1 MSARFGLFIILG
13 VTFWRVITLH
23 FDTTD
28 LFVDEAQYWF
38 WSQNLDFGYYS
49 KPPMIAWVI
58 RAMTEFVGSTSIYW
72 IRVSGPLIH
81 MATAIM
87 LMKTARCFV
96 GPKVEGW
103 TGATFITLPG
113 VALSSVFFSTDVVL
127 LFFLT
132 VAMRAY
138 FVLTEKRS
146 AGLAILMGFAFG
158 CAFLSKYAI
167 LFVVPG
173 GLIALILLP
182 NARIAWR
189 DFFVSVIVALA
200 VAAPN
205 LWWNLTHEGTTVR
218 HTTNIAHW
226 SKLSIDAA
234 GGLEF
239 FAAQFGVVGPI
250 VFFAMLWAVARA
262 LKGKSDQREAL
273 LIWLSIPVVLLIT
286 LQALV
291 AKAYANWG
299 VTAYIAGTIL
309 AVWLLDRLWPKGLR
323 VSLAINGTASFLFPL
338 AAVFAHQLVLPN
350 GNEIMKRYL
359 GRSAI
364 SREAGE
370 LVRQSASSII
380 VSDSRDLLADMFHTL
395 RNDPV
400 RIYAKPPVGAPD
412 NYYEQTFALPG
423 DVTEKVLF
431 VTTHPVECAQPPELV
446 QSWQPAEGYYRG
458 KAIFAYRILP
468 SCLAGK

>member
-1 MSARFGLFIILG
+1 MSARLGLFIILG
-13 VTFWRVITLH
+13 VTLWRVITLH

-28 LFVDEAQYWF
+28 LFVDEAQYWL
-38 WSQNLDFGYYS
+38 WSQHLDFGYYS

-58 RAMTEFVGSTSIYW
+58 RAMTELAGSTSIYW
-72 IRVSGPLIH
+72 IRLCGPLIH
-81 MATAIM
+81 MATAIV
-87 LMKTARCFV
+87 LMRTARRLV
-96 GPKVEGW
+96 GREIEGW

-127 LFFLT
+127 LFFLA
-132 VAMRAY
+132 VALWAY
-138 FVLTEKRS
+138 FGLTEKRS
-146 AGLAILMGFAFG
+146 MGLAILMGFAFG

-173 GLIALILLP
+173 GLMALIFLST
-182 NARIAWR
+182 ARVAWR
-189 DFFVSVIVALA
+189 DFLLSVIVALA

-205 LWWNLTHEGTTVR
+205 LWWNLAHDGTTVR
-218 HTTNIAHW
+218 HTTSIAHW
-226 SKLSIDAA
+226 SKLGIDVA

-250 VFFAMLWAVARA
+250 VFFAMLWAVVRA
-262 LKGKSDQREAL
+262 FKGKSEPRERL

-299 VTAYIAGTIL
+299 VTAYVAGTIL
-309 AVWLLDRLWPKGLR
+309 AVWLLHRLWPRGLR
-323 VSLAINGTASFLFPL
+323 ISLMINGAASLLFPL
-338 AAVFAHQLVLPN
+338 AAVFAHQLALPN

-370 LVRQSASSII
+370 LARQSATPII

-400 RIYAKPPVGAPD
+400 RIYAKPPVGSPD
-412 NYYEQTFALPG
+412 NYYEQSFALPG
-423 DVTEKVLF
+423 DVADNVLF
-431 VTTHPVECAQPPELV
+431 VTTHPVDCAQTPELV
-446 QSWQPAEGYYRG
+446 RSWQPAEGYYRG
-458 KAIFAYRILP
+458 KTIFAYRISP
-468 SCLAGK
+468 ACLAAS

>member
-1 MSARFGLFIILG
+1 MSARLGLLIVLS
-13 VTFWRVITLH
+13 VTLWRVITLH

-58 RAMTEFVGSTSIYW
+58 RAMTELAGSTSIYW
-72 IRVSGPLIH
+72 IRVSGPLIY

-87 LMKTARCFV
+87 LMKTANRFV
-96 GPKVEGW
+96 GPRIEGW

-132 VAMRAY
+132 MALWAY
-138 FVLTEKRS
+138 FGLTEKRS
-146 AGLAILMGFAFG
+146 VGLSILMGFAVG

-182 NARIAWR
+182 SARIAWR
-189 DFFVSVIVALA
+189 DFFTAVIVALV

-205 LWWNLTHEGTTVR
+205 LWWNLAHDGTTVR

-226 SKLSIDAA
+226 SKLSVNVA

-250 VFFAMLWAVARA
+250 VFSAMLWAVVRA
-262 LKGKSDQREAL
+262 LKGKSEPREKL
-273 LIWLSIPVVLLIT
+273 LIWLSLPVVLLIT
-286 LQALV
+286 FQALV

-323 VSLAINGTASFLFPL
+323 LSLAINGTASFLFPL
-338 AAVFAHQLVLPN
+338 AAIFAHQLVLPN
-350 GNEIMKRYL
+350 GSEIMKRYL

-370 LVRQSASSII
+370 LARQSGTSII

-400 RIYAKPPVGAPD
+400 RIYAQPPVDAPN
-412 NYYEQTFALPG
+412 NYYEQTFALPS
-423 DVTEKVLF
+423 DVADDVLF
-431 VTTHPVECAQPPELV
+431 VTTHPVECAQTPELV
-446 QSWQPAEGYYRG
+446 RSWQPTEGYYRG
-458 KAIFAYRILP
+458 KTIFSYRISP
-468 SCLAGK
+468 ACLTGK